1 MDALIT
7 RNSRTVQ
14 DQDEYENDFNQAHQR
29 HQELLTQ
36 HSELLAQIQ
45 SKNDR
50 QAAYHYYKQ
59 EIGRLDADTLEFSP
73 YLCVSMLQ
81 TLRITSEHIAVIGF
95 QGMTAVKL
103 PAPLPRS

>member
-1 MDALIT
+1 METLIAH
-7 RNSRTVQ
+7 NSRTVQ

-29 HQELLTQ
+29 HKELLAQ

-59 EIGRLDADTLEFSP
+59 ELGRLDAETLEFSP
-73 YLCVSMLQ
+73 YLCVAVLESVHV
-81 TLRITSEHIAVIGF
+81 TIAGQVQVNF
-95 QGMTAVKL
+95 RA
-103 PAPLPRS
+103 A